1 MNELRVALFLIG
13 LMVVAGIYFW
23 GIRGRGSKRRKR
35 VGGRRPSR
43 PGEPTVP
50 MPKAARP
57 PGQDAEA
64 PVDYTRTLSDL
75 SNLVVESGHAPTR
88 PGRIQDALARVQN
101 VPRSWWGWFRNRVLK
116 APAVKGQTIKG
127 RGTAGKGA
135 SEKSGPEAIILY
147 VIAPPGR
154 DFTGSAI
161 RDAAEDLGM
170 RYGEMKVFHYHGV
183 GRLASPAGLYC
194 LVNMLEPGSFDL
206 NTLAS
211 ARTEGLVLIMR
222 LPAPVEGRLAFEL
235 LLHGACRL
243 AEALGGEVR
252 DAERRPLTSQELAR
266 LRAVA
271 AHAGT

>member
-23 GIRGRGSKRRKR
+23 GIRGRRSKRWKR
-35 VGGRRPSR
+35 VGERRPSR

-50 MPKAARP
+50 MSKAARA

-64 PVDYTRTLSDL
+64 RVDYTRTLSDL
-75 SNLVVESGHAPTR
+75 SHLVVESGHVPTR
-88 PGRIQDALARVQN
+88 PGRIQDVLARVRN
-101 VPRSWWGWFRNRVLK
+101 VSRSWWGWFRNRVFK
-116 APAVKGQTIKG
+116 APTVKGQTIKG

-222 LPAPVEGRLAFEL
+222 LPTRVEGRLAFEL

-243 AEALGGEVR
+243 AEALDGEVR
-252 DAERRPLTSQELAR
+252 DAERRPLTPQELAR

-271 AHAGT
+271 AHAGA

>member
-23 GIRGRGSKRRKR
+23 GIRGRGSKRPKR
-35 VGGRRPSR
+35 VGSRRPSR
-43 PGEPTVP
+43 PGEPTLP

-57 PGQDAEA
+57 LDQDAEA

-75 SNLVVESGHAPTR
+75 SSLVAESGHAPTR
-88 PGRIQDALARVQN
+88 PGRIQDALARVRT
-101 VPRSWWGWFRNRVLK
+101 VPWSWGWSRNRAAK
-116 APAVKGQTIKG
+116 TKSGDTAG
-127 RGTAGKGA
+127 RGTKPGQ
-135 SEKSGPEAIILY
+135 EVIILY
-147 VIAPPGR
+147 VVAPSGR
-154 DFTGSAI
+154 EFTGSAI

-211 ARTEGLVLIMR
+211 CRTEGLVLIMR
-222 LPAPVEGRLAFEL
+222 LPPPVEGRLAFEL

-243 AEALGGEVR
+243 AETLGGEVR
-252 DAERRPLTSQELAR
+252 DAERRALTPRELAR

-271 AHAGT
+271 AHAGA

>member
-1 MNELRVALFLIG
+1 MNELRVALLLIG
-13 LMVVAGIYFW
+13 LMVVAGVYFW
-23 GIRGRGSKRRKR
+23 GMRGRGNKRRKR
-35 VGGRRPSR
+35 IGGRRPSR
-43 PGEPTVP
+43 PGEPAVP
-50 MPKAARP
+50 LPKAARP
-57 PGQDAEA
+57 PSQDTEA

-75 SNLVVESGHAPTR
+75 SNLVVESGHAPIR
-88 PGRIQDALARVQN
+88 PSRIRDALAGIRK
-101 VPRSWWGWFRNRVLK
+101 VPESWGWF
-116 APAVKGQTIKG
+116 QTWAMKG
-127 RGTAGKGA
+127 RLVKRKAGAMAGKGG

-170 RYGEMKVFHYHGV
+170 RFGEMKVFHYHGV
-183 GRLASPAGLYC
+183 GRLASPTGLYC

-211 ARTEGLVLIMR
+211 ARTEGVLLIMR
-222 LPAPVEGRLAFEL
+222 LPVPVEGRLAFEL

-252 DAERRPLTSQELAR
+252 DAERRPLTPHELAR
-266 LRAVA
+266 LRTVA
-271 AHAGT
+271 AHAGA

>member
-35 VGGRRPSR
+35 VGGPRPSR

-57 PGQDAEA
+57 AGPDAEA
-64 PVDYTRTLSDL
+64 AVDYTRTLSDL

-88 PGRIQDALARVQN
+88 PGRIQDALARARN
-101 VPRSWWGWFRNRVLK
+101 IPRSWWGWCRNRVFK
-116 APAVKGQTIKG
+116 APAVKGQTIKD

-135 SEKSGPEAIILY
+135 SEKSGSDAIILY

-211 ARTEGLVLIMR
+211 AHTEGLVLIMR

-252 DAERRPLTSQELAR
+252 GAERRPLTPQELAR

>member
-13 LMVVAGIYFW
+13 LMVVAGVYFW

-35 VGGRRPSR
+35 IGGRRPSR

-88 PGRIQDALARVQN
+88 PGRIQDALARAWN
-101 VPRSWWGWFRNRVLK
+101 VPRSWWGWSRNRVFK
-116 APAVKGQTIKG
+116 APTIQGQKLRGKGT
-127 RGTAGKGA
+127 TVKGA

-154 DFTGSAI
+154 DFSGSAI

-183 GRLASPAGLYC
+183 GRLASPDGLYC

-222 LPAPVEGRLAFEL
+222 LPPPVEGRLAFEL

-243 AEALGGEVR
+243 AEALSGEVR
-252 DAERRPLTSQELAR
+252 DAERRPLTPQELAR

-271 AHAGT
+271 AHAGA

>member
-23 GIRGRGSKRRKR
+23 GIRGRRSKRRKR

-88 PGRIQDALARVQN
+88 PGRIQDALARIQN

-116 APAVKGQTIKG
+116 APAVKGQTIKS

-135 SEKSGPEAIILY
+135 SEKSVPEAIILY

>member
-1 MNELRVALFLIG
+1 MNELRVALLLIG
-13 LMVVAGIYFW
+13 LMVVAGVYFW
-23 GIRGRGSKRRKR
+23 GMRGRGSKRRKR
-35 VGGRRPSR
+35 IGGRRPPR

-50 MPKAARP
+50 MPKAAPP
-57 PGQDAEA
+57 PGQTAEA

-75 SNLVVESGHAPTR
+75 SNLVVESGHAPSR
-88 PGRIQDALARVQN
+88 PSRIRDALARVRK
-101 VPRSWWGWFRNRVLK
+101 VPKSWGWFQTWTMKGGLVKRK
-116 APAVKGQTIKG
+116 AGAMAG
-127 RGTAGKGA
+127 RGA
-135 SEKSGPEAIILY
+135 SEKSGPEVIILY

-170 RYGEMKVFHYHGV
+170 RFGEMKVFHYHGV
-183 GRLASPAGLYC
+183 GRLASPTGLYC

-211 ARTEGLVLIMR
+211 ARTEGVVLIMR
-222 LPAPVEGRLAFEL
+222 LPVPVEGRLAFEL

-252 DAERRPLTSQELAR
+252 DAERRPLTPYELAR

-271 AHAGT
+271 AHAGAHAGA

>member
-1 MNELRVALFLIG
+1 
-13 LMVVAGIYFW
+13 VVAGIYFW

-88 PGRIQDALARVQN
+88 PGRIQDALARIQN

-116 APAVKGQTIKG
+116 APAVKGQTIKS

-135 SEKSGPEAIILY
+135 SEKSAPEAIILY